1 MKQFIATLAVS
12 SVLFGALPFGALA
25 QDPPASETPLIEG
38 LDELAEGMRKL
49 LEGFTDDMAPMVED
63 MAEQLKGL
71 NAYHPPEVLP
81 NGDII
86 IRRKT
91 PKDAPK
97 DAPEKPKADDQDA
110 IDI

>member
-1 MKQFIATLAVS
+1 MTKALLIAAL
-12 SVLFGALPFGALA
+12 LALPLPALA
-25 QDPPASETPLIEG
+25 EDAEKPDPPMIEG
-38 LDELAEGMRKL
+38 LEDLAEGMRKL
-49 LEGFTDDMAPMVED
+49 LEGFTDDMAPLMED
-63 MAEQLKGL
+63 MADQLKGL

-91 PKDAPK
+91 PDELAPK
-97 DAPEKPKADDQDA
+97 GDDGEQDA

>member
-1 MKQFIATLAVS
+1 MKVLLLIIAVS
-12 SVLFGALPFGALA
+12 AIPLA
-25 QDPPASETPLIEG
+25 AVAENAPDQDAPVIEG

-49 LEGFTDDMAPMVED
+49 LEGFTDDMAPLMED
-63 MAEQLKGL
+63 LADQLKGL

-86 IRRKT
+86 IRRKQ
-91 PKDAPK
+91 P
-97 DAPEKPKADDQDA
+97 ADIPDEGADDA